1 MPFFFGGGCWF
12 FRCVCET
19 FQTLVYRDSQ
29 EKLAKLFECFFFSV
43 SPEAF
48 RRSQNNIREPLVVL
62 LLYYNPWW
70 SYKHTTRN
78 CEDFMK
84 VCWSFGFRFNSP
96 RFHTPQFGDDPIIK
110 ISTQTEAHCTIS
122 SDLGHWWILIFWIL
136 GLRVGL
142 YVVDARKC
150 LVLQFGLALLF
161 YCTDF
166 PAPPQN
172 GSFLGKGTKNSLIS
186 MKSRL
191 VKYYNLARYHQLQ
204 LQLQRALEVEKVVAA
219 LGLSWLFVIKK
230 GKE

>member
-1 MPFFFGGGCWF
+1 MPSKRCGFSLGSPSILFLREKEPVKRAKRIFFHPTKKAEVSIWLFFLVGGCWF
-12 FRCVCET
+12 FRCVCVRHSILNLGLQRFSRKT
-19 FQTLVYRDSQ
+19 SSSFRVFFFRFPQR
-29 EKLAKLFECFFFSV
+29 LFEGHKTTSG
-43 SPEAF
+43 
-48 RRSQNNIREPLVVL
+48 PLVVL

-96 RFHTPQFGDDPIIK
+96 RFHTPRFGYDPIIK

-150 LVLQFGLALLF
+150 LVLQFGPALFILLHR
-161 YCTDF
+161 F
-166 PAPPQN
+166 PSPPP
-172 GSFLGKGTKNSLIS
+172 K
-186 MKSRL
+186 
-191 VKYYNLARYHQLQ
+191 
-204 LQLQRALEVEKVVAA
+204 
-219 LGLSWLFVIKK
+219 W
-230 GKE
+230 

>member
-1 MPFFFGGGCWF
+1 MFFFRF
-12 FRCVCET
+12 PQR
-19 FQTLVYRDSQ
+19 
-29 EKLAKLFECFFFSV
+29 LFEGHKTTSG
-43 SPEAF
+43 
-48 RRSQNNIREPLVVL
+48 PLVVL
-62 LLYYNPWW
+62 LLYCNPWW

-150 LVLQFGLALLF
+150 LVLRFGPALLF

-166 PAPPQN
+166 PAPPKN
-172 GSFLGKGTKNSLIS
+172 GSFLGKGTKNSLIA
-186 MKSRL
+186 RL
-191 VKYYNLARYHQLQ
+191 VK
-204 LQLQRALEVEKVVAA
+204 
-219 LGLSWLFVIKK
+219 LSQISSASASASTSPRGQKSSCGTRIELIVCYQKRQGIVNSKAGHSNWIYDMYKSYKHGCNSSKHGYSNWYTVF
-230 GKE
+230 

>member
-1 MPFFFGGGCWF
+1 M
-12 FRCVCET
+12 
-19 FQTLVYRDSQ
+19 
-29 EKLAKLFECFFFSV
+29 FFFSV

-150 LVLQFGLALLF
+150 LVLQFGPALLF

-166 PAPPQN
+166 PAPPKN

-186 MKSRL
+186 MKSRF

-204 LQLQRALEVEKVVAA
+204 LQLQRALEVKKVVAA